1 MADIA
6 RCTLQLR
13 VHVVRHGPRRA
24 PRGRQLP
31 EALRTQD
38 VRPVAPPAYCIPLL
52 FADADPGTP
61 LKMVASVP
69 QPVVYVRAW
78 PQNCTWSIIV
88 RLHTCTCA
96 ACCCIRHEAL
106 EFLPFFLC
114 PALCRASQLSVW
126 PQTRSCATAP
136 TFSCRRPP
144 SRKCSVFN
152 LVPKYDIDKMHFGD

>member
-1 MADIA
+1 MLLLANIV

-38 VRPVAPPAYCIPLL
+38 VRPVAPPAYSIPLL

-69 QPVVYVRAW
+69 QPVVSVRAW

-96 ACCCIRHEAL
+96 ACRCIRHEAL
-106 EFLPFFLC
+106 EFLPFFPVSSFVPRVSTQCVAADAILRNG
-114 PALCRASQLSVW
+114 AHL
-126 PQTRSCATAP
+126 
-136 TFSCRRPP
+136 
-144 SRKCSVFN
+144 
-152 LVPKYDIDKMHFGD
+152 LVPEAAKP